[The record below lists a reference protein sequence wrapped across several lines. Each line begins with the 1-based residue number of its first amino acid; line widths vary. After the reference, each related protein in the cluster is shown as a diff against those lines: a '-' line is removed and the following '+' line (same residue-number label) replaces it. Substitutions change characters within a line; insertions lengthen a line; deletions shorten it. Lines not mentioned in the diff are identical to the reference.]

1 MKLEDYVVERASE
14 NQIEDFIKRL
24 PKLRRMNFIHLVFLQ
39 VKLIPWYYYVFAV
52 FFLLRLSQTDLTHIT
67 SILNEIQVY
76 VCLLFFT
83 AVPEISKSIT
93 YEMAEIEKSCL
104 NNLARLVFARLVVIY
119 CQIISFCLLAVI
131 VTPVVSVVSIFET
144 ALPVLISLVLVL
156 LISVVIGKQDWI
168 SMCCYYFV
176 IVALVL
182 YVDKIIDT
190 EPIVLVIGYLVVFVF
205 NYILRFIQRK
215 GFEHNEIDY
224 RKNN

>member
-24 PKLRRMNFIHLVFLQ
+24 PKLRRVNFIHLVFLQ
-39 VKLIPWYYYVFAV
+39 AKFIPWYYYVFAV
-52 FFLLRLSQTDLTHIT
+52 FFLIRLAQTDLTNIT
-67 SILNEIQVY
+67 GILNEIQMY

-119 CQIISFCLLAVI
+119 CQITLFCLLALVVTPI
-131 VTPVVSVVSIFET
+131 VTVVSIFEI
-144 ALPVLISLVLVL
+144 ALPVLVSLLLAL
-156 LISVVIGKQDWI
+156 LISMLIGKQDWI
-168 SMCCYYFV
+168 SMCCSYFV
-176 IVALVL
+176 TVALVL
-182 YVDKIIDT
+182 YVDNIIDA
-190 EPIVLVIGYLVVFVF
+190 ELILLVIGYLGVFII
-205 NYILRFIQRK
+205 NYIVIFIQRK